1 MGLKLNGKQIA
12 AIEQILDKRECVEL
26 IATKDEIK
34 VIHIKRKQVN
44 T

>member
-1 MGLKLNGKQIA
+1 MGLKLNSKQIA
-12 AIEQILDKRECVEL
+12 AIEQILDRRERVEL

>member
-1 MGLKLNGKQIA
+1 MGLKLNSKQIA
-12 AIEQILDKRECVEL
+12 AIEQILDRRERVEL

-44 T
+44 I